1 MRAQSFLSKP
11 PVTKETLERG
21 LAVLAQVIDRQGDA
35 AWPLFERLERELE
48 AIRSR
53 RRRIETHLQRTC
65 AFEARSEDV
74 VIRRAMSPAGESFL
88 A

>member
-1 MRAQSFLSKP
+1 M
-11 PVTKETLERG
+11 TKEGLERG
-21 LAVLAQVIDRQGDA
+21 LAILAQVIDRQGDA

-53 RRRIETHLQRTC
+53 RRRIETHLR
-65 AFEARSEDV
+65 RSETLENRSDDA
-74 VIRRAMSPAGESFL
+74 VIQRAISPASESFQ